1 MLSLQ
6 TILPNTLELLK
17 TLSAREEMQQMR
29 LVGGTA
35 LALQYGHRQ
44 SVDLDFFGKMPSD
57 QETIADMLDE
67 LGTYTTLNRSSHIWQ
82 IVVNSIKVD
91 FVDYSRYQWID
102 QPICEQGVV
111 LASDKDIA
119 AMKINAI
126 EGRGSKKDFI
136 DIYLLLQH
144 YSLAEILNFY
154 KQKYPDFSEYRALRS
169 LVYFEDAEPQEMPTM
184 FIADTWDSMKE
195 CIVEAVKQY
204 QK

>member
-1 MLSLQ
+1 
-6 TILPNTLELLK
+6 
-17 TLSAREEMQQMR
+17 MQQMR

-67 LGTYTTLNRSSHIWQ
+67 IGTYTTLNRSSHIWQ

-102 QPICEQGVV
+102 RPICEQGVV